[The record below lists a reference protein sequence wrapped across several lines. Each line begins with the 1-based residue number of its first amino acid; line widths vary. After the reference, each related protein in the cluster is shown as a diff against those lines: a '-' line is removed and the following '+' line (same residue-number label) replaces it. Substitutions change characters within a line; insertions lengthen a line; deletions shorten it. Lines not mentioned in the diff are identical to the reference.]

1 MYLGIFKIAMVF
13 IPLLIVGLIS
23 IFLPD
28 VMFDKIKSVITVIA
42 ILWMIFAY
50 FIAWLFELKF
60 RKMSDDSQDTI
71 SAITIFVLAAA
82 VLLML
87 VTMFDII
94 NLWMVLYIDTLV
106 AYLLSIWLIITNQ
119 EKAKPSNTKAA
130 SSNKEKSEWI
140 EIKSS
145 VQYVGDLQ
153 LEKLVCESC
162 GAPLD
167 EDSISIKTE
176 SVQVSCPYCG
186 SSYLSQTPLR

>member
-13 IPLLIVGLIS
+13 IPLLIIGLIS

-60 RKMSDDSQDTI
+60 RKMSDDRQDII
-71 SAITIFVLAAA
+71 STLVTYLLIAS
-82 VLLML
+82 VLL
-87 VTMFDII
+87 VIVSIFDII
-94 NLWMVLYIDTLV
+94 NLWMVLYVDTLI
-106 AYLLSIWLIITNQ
+106 AYLLSAWLIITNQ
-119 EKAKPSNTKAA
+119 KKASNTKTV

-140 EIKSS
+140 EIKNS
-145 VQYVGDLQ
+145 VQYVGDLD

-176 SVQVSCPYCG
+176 SVQVNCPYCG